1 MPLQVG
7 VKHETSSGERRVSL
21 VPDGVARLIQSG
33 LAVLVERGAGAG
45 AELSDTAYESVGAT
59 IVEALEATRPPP
71 EIVLCVARPADEQ
84 ANALAAN
91 TTLIGVLQ
99 AASNPKLVQTLADRG
114 VTAFG
119 LERIPRIARAQS
131 MDVLSSQSNL
141 SGYRAAL
148 IGASMLRKLF
158 PMMITAAG
166 TLAPARVLVMG
177 AGVAGLQAIATAR
190 RLGAVVQGYDIR
202 AAAREQ
208 VESLGATF
216 VAPQTT
222 AGTETSGGYA
232 TELSQDAQA
241 REREAVLQA
250 VRIADVVITTAL
262 VPGRKA
268 PILLTAEMVRQMKPG
283 SVIVDVAAE
292 AGGNCELTQ
301 PGETIASQEV
311 TIVGPLNLPSTVSVH
326 ASQLYSR
333 NLTNFLEVI
342 VKDGQ
347 LALNFEDPIVDECCV
362 AHAGEVRHGLAI
374 SQNVTSHA

>member
-7 VKHETSSGERRVSL
+7 VKRETGPGERRVAL

-45 AELSDTAYESVGAT
+45 AEFSDAAYESAGAI
-59 IVEALEATRPPP
+59 IVETLEATQPVPD
-71 EIVLCVARPADEQ
+71 VFVCVARPPDEQ
-84 ANALAAN
+84 VNALAQH
-91 TTLIGVLQ
+91 TTLVGVLQ
-99 AASNPKLVQTLADRG
+99 AASNPEFVQTLADRG
-114 VTAFG
+114 VTAFS

-166 TLAPARVLVMG
+166 TVAPARVLVMG

-222 AGTETSGGYA
+222 TGTETSGGYA

-250 VRIADVVITTAL
+250 VSIADVVITTAL
-262 VPGRKA
+262 VPGRRA
-268 PILLTAEMVRQMKPG
+268 PILLTADMVRQMKPG
-283 SVIVDVAAE
+283 SVVIDVAAE

-301 PGETIASQEV
+301 PGQTIVSEAV

-333 NLTNFLEVI
+333 NLTNFLELI

-347 LALNFEDPIVDECCV
+347 LSFNFEDPIVDECCV
-362 AHAGEVRHGLAI
+362 AHAGEVRNGLGI
-374 SQNVTSHA
+374 NVTSHA